1 MPKHEYDYTELF
13 SFRGSVSPIMAMVVH
28 SSLPSFS
35 LPSLQQAR
43 LRLLLCGDMS
53 NANRIGQNIVLSS
66 VLAVFSYVPFE
77 YVAKTT
83 LLVSSVLFILD
94 PIPPVTRLL
103 SIIAAAIV
111 LILSRIERHW
121 REHHQASIEEEEQE
135 EEDKSKDD

>member
-1 MPKHEYDYTELF
+1 VPKHESNTRGCVLVPGQCFAHSDGRTLF
-13 SFRGSVSPIMAMVVH
+13 S
-28 SSLPSFS
+28 SLT
-35 LPSLQQAR
+35 
-43 LRLLLCGDMS
+43 LCRRYSKLAFAFFFVGDMS

-66 VLAVFSYVPFE
+66 VLAIFSYVPFE

-121 REHHQASIEEEEQE
+121 REHHQASIEEQE

>member
-1 MPKHEYDYTELF
+1 
-13 SFRGSVSPIMAMVVH
+13 
-28 SSLPSFS
+28 
-35 LPSLQQAR
+35 
-43 LRLLLCGDMS
+43 MS

-66 VLAVFSYVPFE
+66 VLAIFSYVPFE